1 MKGSWCCKTKI
12 KIVNKLPKDKKIDSK
27 TTLSYDEQF
36 EVPRFEIKF
45 DGFYETTIR
54 IWPDRLLQKE
64 AIEETRKIYMEWNRH
79 FLKKMIKIIACPC
92 HREQIEI

>member
-1 MKGSWCCKTKI
+1 MMGSCCCKTKI

-64 AIEETRKIYMEWNRH
+64 AIEEIRKIYMES
-79 FLKKMIKIIACPC
+79 FYFSSGTDTF
-92 HREQIEI
+92 

>member
-1 MKGSWCCKTKI
+1 MMGSWCCKTKI

-27 TTLSYDEQF
+27 TILSYDEQF

-45 DGFYETTIR
+45 YGFYETAMR

-64 AIEETRKIYMEWNRH
+64 AIEETRKIYVES
-79 FLKKMIKIIACPC
+79 FYFSSGTDTFFKK
-92 HREQIEI
+92 